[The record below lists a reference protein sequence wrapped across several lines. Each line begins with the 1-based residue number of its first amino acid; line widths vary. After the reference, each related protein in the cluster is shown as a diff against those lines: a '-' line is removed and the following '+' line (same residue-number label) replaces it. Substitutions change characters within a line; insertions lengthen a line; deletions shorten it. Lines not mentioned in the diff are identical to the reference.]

1 MNTHDDLLNYNED
14 MCFLPQDD
22 IEDVCLQRNDDT
34 CRICCFAISS
44 KHMINLMIN
53 I

>member
-34 CRICCFAISS
+34 RRVRDLFKAIELHLS
-44 KHMINLMIN
+44 KIN
-53 I
+53 

>member
-34 CRICCFAISS
+34 CRDGLCLGQHKTEAG
-44 KHMINLMIN
+44 
-53 I
+53 

>member
-34 CRICCFAISS
+34 YRDGCFVDKPKCISADV
-44 KHMINLMIN
+44 
-53 I
+53 